1 MSEEMKKNFQGKSVL
16 ITGGGTGIGKAAAL
30 EFAREGARVLITGRR
45 ENKLAEAVREAE
57 AEGHG
62 ILFAVSDISKE
73 EDCRSAVGLAVR
85 EFGGLDILFNNA
97 GVLIPGVLHET
108 AGAAWETTF
117 GVNVRGAWLMSKYA
131 IPHMLERGRGW
142 IVNNASIVGL
152 RGFAGLSA
160 YTASKGAVIQLT
172 RSMAL
177 EYADRGINVNAVC
190 PGTTVTPLVTEGFL
204 KRVPDPG
211 EGMRFMKSL
220 HPMGRLALPEEV
232 ARAVLFLC
240 DERSGFIT
248 GAALPVD
255 GGWCAR

>member
-1 MSEEMKKNFQGKSVL
+1 MSIRKNFEGKSVL

-30 EFAREGARVLITGRR
+30 EFAREGASVLITGRR
-45 ENKLAEAVREAE
+45 EDKLAEAVREA
-57 AEGHG
+57 ALEGLR
-62 ILFAVSDISKE
+62 IRLAVSDVSRE
-73 EDCRSAVGLAVR
+73 EDCRGAVELAVR
-85 EFGGLDILFNNA
+85 EMRGLDILFNNA
-97 GVLIPGVLHET
+97 GVLMPGPMHET
-108 AGAAWETTF
+108 TAAAWEATF
-117 GVNVRGAWLMSKYA
+117 GVNVRGAWLMSKFA

-152 RGFAGLSA
+152 KGFAGLSA

-177 EYADRGINVNAVC
+177 EYSAQGINVNAVC
-190 PGTTVTPLVTEGFL
+190 PGTTVTPLLTEGFM
-204 KRVPDPG
+204 KRVPDPD
-211 EGMRFMKSL
+211 EGLRFMESL

-240 DERSGFIT
+240 DERAGFVT

>member
-1 MSEEMKKNFQGKSVL
+1 MSKTMRKNFEGKTVL
-16 ITGGGTGIGKAAAL
+16 ITAGGTGIGKAAAL

-45 ENKLAEAVREAE
+45 EDKLAEAVREAG
-57 AEGHG
+57 AEGLG
-62 ILFAVSDISKE
+62 ILYTVSDISRE
-73 EDCRSAVGLAVR
+73 EDCRLAVELAAN
-85 EFGGLDILFNNA
+85 EFGGPDILFNNA
-97 GVLIPGVLHET
+97 GVLISAAMHET
-108 AGAAWETTF
+108 TTAAWETMF
-117 GVNVRGAWLMSKYA
+117 GVNVRGAWLMSKFA
-131 IPHMLERGRGW
+131 IPHMLSRGRGW

-160 YTASKGAVIQLT
+160 YTASKGALIQLT

-177 EYADRGINVNAVC
+177 EYADKGINVNAVC
-190 PGTTVTPLVTEGFL
+190 PGTTVTPLVTEGFM
-204 KRVPDPG
+204 KRVPDPE
-211 EGMRFMKSL
+211 EGMRFMKAL

>member
-1 MSEEMKKNFQGKSVL
+1 MTMRKNFEGKCVL
-16 ITGGGTGIGKAAAL
+16 ITGGGTGIGKATAL

-45 ENKLAEAVREAE
+45 EEKLAGAAREAE
-57 AEGHG
+57 AEGLR
-62 ILFAVSDISKE
+62 ILFAVSDVSRE
-73 EDCRSAVGLAVR
+73 EDCREAVELAVR
-85 EFGGLDILFNNA
+85 KMGALDILFNNA
-97 GVLIPGVLHET
+97 GVLIPGALHET
-108 AGAAWETTF
+108 GTAAWETTF
-117 GVNVRGAWLMSKYA
+117 GVNVRGAWLMSRFA

-152 RGFAGLSA
+152 KGFGGLSA

-177 EYADRGINVNAVC
+177 EYSALGINVNAVC
-190 PGTTVTPLVTEGFL
+190 PGTTVTPLVTEGFM
-204 KRVPDPG
+204 KRVPDPD
-211 EGMRFMKSL
+211 EGMRFMESL

-240 DERSGFIT
+240 DERVGFIT

>member
-1 MSEEMKKNFQGKSVL
+1 MQRNFEGKSVL

-30 EFAREGARVLITGRR
+30 EFAREGATVFIIGRR
-45 ENKLAEAVREAE
+45 EEKLAEAAREAE
-57 AEGHG
+57 AEGLG
-62 ILFAVSDISKE
+62 IFFAISDISRE
-73 EDCRSAVGLAVR
+73 DDCRLAVERAVR
-85 EFGGLDILFNNA
+85 EMGKLDILFNNA
-97 GVLIPGVLHET
+97 GVLIPGSLHET
-108 AGAAWETTF
+108 ETAAWETTF
-117 GVNVRGAWLMSKYA
+117 GINVRGTWLMSKYA
-131 IPHMLERGRGW
+131 IPHMLSRGRGW

-152 RGFAGLSA
+152 KGFAGLSA
-160 YTASKGAVIQLT
+160 YTASKGAMIQLT

-177 EYADRGINVNAVC
+177 EYADKGINVNAVC
-190 PGTTVTPLVTEGFL
+190 PGTTVTPLVTEGFM

-220 HPMGRLALPEEV
+220 HPIGRLALPEEV

-240 DERSGFIT
+240 DERNGFVT

>member
-1 MSEEMKKNFQGKSVL
+1 MRKNFEGKRVL

-30 EFAREGARVLITGRR
+30 EFAREGAAVFITGRR
-45 ENKLAEAVREAE
+45 EEKLAEAAREAR
-57 AEGHG
+57 AAGHG
-62 ILFAVSDISKE
+62 ILFAVSDVSIE
-73 EDCRSAVGLAVR
+73 EDCRNAVELAVR
-85 EFGGLDILFNNA
+85 EMGGLDILFNNA
-97 GVLIPGVLHET
+97 GILIPGPVHET
-108 AGAAWETTF
+108 AAAAWEKTF
-117 GVNVRGAWLMSKYA
+117 DVNVRGTWLMSKFA

-152 RGFAGLSA
+152 KGFAGLPA
-160 YTASKGAVIQLT
+160 YAASKGAVIQLT

-177 EYADRGINVNAVC
+177 EYSARGINVNAVC
-190 PGTTVTPLVTEGFL
+190 PGTTMTPLVTEGFM
-204 KRVPDPG
+204 KRAPDPG
-211 EGMRFMKSL
+211 EGMRFMESL

-240 DERSGFIT
+240 DERVGFVT

>member
-1 MSEEMKKNFQGKSVL
+1 MRRSFEGKSVL

-30 EFAREGARVLITGRR
+30 EFAREGASVIITGRR
-45 ENKLAEAVREAE
+45 KEKLAEAAREAE
-57 AEGHG
+57 AEGLG
-62 ILFAVSDISKE
+62 ILYAVSDISSE

-85 EFGGLDILFNNA
+85 ETGRLDILFNNA
-97 GVLIPGVLHET
+97 GVLIPGALHET
-108 AGAAWETTF
+108 GAAAWETTF
-117 GVNVRGAWLMSKYA
+117 GINVRGTWLMSKYA
-131 IPHMLERGRGW
+131 IPHMLECGRGW

-190 PGTTVTPLVTEGFL
+190 PGTTVTPLLTEGFM
-204 KRVPDPG
+204 RRAPDPE

>member
-1 MSEEMKKNFQGKSVL
+1 MQRNFEGKNVL

-30 EFAREGARVLITGRR
+30 EFAREGATVFITGRR
-45 ENKLAEAVREAE
+45 EEKLAEAAREAE
-57 AEGHG
+57 AEGLG
-62 ILFAVSDISKE
+62 ILYAVSDISR
-73 EDCRSAVGLAVR
+73 EDDCCLAVERAVR
-85 EFGGLDILFNNA
+85 EMGKLDILFNNA
-97 GVLIPGVLHET
+97 GILIPGALHET
-108 AGAAWETTF
+108 TTAAWETTF
-117 GVNVRGAWLMSKYA
+117 GINVRGTWLMSKYA
-131 IPHMLERGRGW
+131 IPHMLSRGRGW

-152 RGFAGLSA
+152 KGFAGLSA

-177 EYADRGINVNAVC
+177 EYADKGINVNAVC
-190 PGTTVTPLVTEGFL
+190 PGTTVTPLVTEGFM

-240 DERSGFIT
+240 DERNGFVT

>member
-1 MSEEMKKNFQGKSVL
+1 MQRNFEGKSVL

-30 EFAREGARVLITGRR
+30 EFSREGATVFITGRR
-45 ENKLAEAVREAE
+45 EEKLAEAAREAE
-57 AEGHG
+57 AEGLG
-62 ILFAVSDISKE
+62 ILYAVSDISRE
-73 EDCRSAVGLAVR
+73 DDCRLAVERAVR
-85 EFGGLDILFNNA
+85 EMGKLDILFNNA
-97 GVLIPGVLHET
+97 GVLIPGALHET
-108 AGAAWETTF
+108 TTAAWETTF
-117 GVNVRGAWLMSKYA
+117 GINVRGTWLMSKYA
-131 IPHMLERGRGW
+131 IPHMLSRGRGW

-152 RGFAGLSA
+152 KGFAGLSA

-177 EYADRGINVNAVC
+177 EYADKGINVNAVC
-190 PGTTVTPLVTEGFL
+190 PGTTVTPLVTEGFM

-240 DERSGFIT
+240 DERIGFVT